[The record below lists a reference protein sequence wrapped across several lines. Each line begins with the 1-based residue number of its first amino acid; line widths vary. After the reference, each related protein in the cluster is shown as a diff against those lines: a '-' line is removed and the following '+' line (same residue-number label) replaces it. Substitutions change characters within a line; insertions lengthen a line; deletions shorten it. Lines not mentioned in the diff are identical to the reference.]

1 MDGFRNFLHK
11 FNDIGISD
19 LIITGDFNFP
29 HIDWSTISLMYLNTQ
44 VESFC
49 DILNDFFLIQMNGF
63 VTRPSSTTGNHSY
76 GSILDLILTNHEAL
90 IDNVTIMPG
99 GFDSGHIPVTF
110 TIKSSFNHL
119 KNLSRMVYSYRKA
132 DFLWSE
138 SNFVLY
144 TLGCL
149 FFSKCGSFQ
158 DLLLAAVNQH
168 VPQTKLRHHS
178 RPPWIDDDVMK
189 G

>member
-1 MDGFRNFLHK
+1 MDGFRTFLHK

-119 KNLSRMVYSYRKA
+119 KNVSRMVYS
-132 DFLWSE
+132 
-138 SNFVLY
+138 
-144 TLGCL
+144 
-149 FFSKCGSFQ
+149 
-158 DLLLAAVNQH
+158 
-168 VPQTKLRHHS
+168 
-178 RPPWIDDDVMK
+178 
-189 G
+189 